1 MEYRGVLP
9 GRKVREG
16 LARRRRRQVQR
27 VALGAVLLVVLTSL
41 VTYSV
46 VGRGAPGITPSADP
60 RIGKLWTIIR
70 LVQEQ
75 YVDGPVEVD
84 KLLEGA
90 YDGVVRALGDP
101 HSSYLGKEAY
111 EEWMIDIGGHYAGVG
126 MTIIDR
132 DGTVEVVR
140 PFPGTPAERAGLR
153 PGDRIIRVDDRE
165 VSGLTA
171 DDVANLVRGEA
182 GSRVR
187 LTVERDADGS
197 VQVLEFEMVRADIQI
212 PAVEAAG
219 LLPGGIG
226 YIQLTS
232 FNENAYDQMAAALD
246 SLRRQGM
253 RALILDLRH
262 NGGGAL
268 DQAVKVSGLL
278 VPRGLVVSVVGRDGR
293 REEYRTEGPGL
304 GKPLVVLVDGY
315 TASASE
321 IVAGAVRDY
330 GVGKLVGTR
339 TFGKGSVQ
347 NLFPLADG
355 SGVRV
360 TVAKYYTPS
369 GTSIHKVGL
378 APDVEVTLPEGEL
391 PVAPVGGNKVDAQ
404 VARALEVARD
414 LLGER

>member
-1 MEYRGVLP
+1 MEHRGVLS
-9 GRKVREG
+9 RQKVREG
-16 LARRRRRQVQR
+16 LARRRRRQTQR
-27 VALGAVLLVVLTSL
+27 VVLGAILLVVLTSL

-46 VGRGAPGITPSADP
+46 FGQGAPGLASGGDP
-60 RIGKLWTIIR
+60 RISKLWTIIR

-75 YVDGPVEVD
+75 YVDGPVDVN

-90 YDGVVRALGDP
+90 YEGVVRALGDP
-101 HSSYLGKEAY
+101 HSNYLSKEAY
-111 EEWMIDIGGHYAGVG
+111 EEWIIDIGGRYAGVG

-132 DGTVEVVR
+132 DGVVEVVR
-140 PFPGTPAERAGLR
+140 PFPGTPAHKAGLR
-153 PGDRIIRVDDRE
+153 PGDRIIKVDDRE
-165 VSGLTA
+165 VVGLTA
-171 DDVANLVRGEA
+171 DDVANMVRGQA
-182 GSRVR
+182 GTRVK
-187 LTVERDADGS
+187 LTVERDTNGS
-197 VQVLEFEMVRADIQI
+197 VQVLEFDLVRANIQV

-219 LLPGGIG
+219 VLPGGIG

-232 FNENAYDQMAAALD
+232 FNENAYDQTAAALD
-246 SLRRQGM
+246 SLQKQGM

-268 DQAVKVSGLL
+268 EQAVKIAGLL

-293 REEYRTEGPGL
+293 KEEYRTEGPGL
-304 GKPLVVLVDGY
+304 GKPLVLLVDGY

-330 GVGKLVGTR
+330 GTGKLVGTK

-347 NLFPLADG
+347 HLFPLPDG

-369 GTSIHKVGL
+369 GASIHKVGL
-378 APDVEVTLPEGEL
+378 VPDVEVALPQGEMPL
-391 PVAPVGGNKVDAQ
+391 APLEGNKVDAQ
-404 VARALEVARD
+404 VAKALDVVKG

>member
-1 MEYRGVLP
+1 MEHRGFIS
-9 GRKVREG
+9 RQKIREG
-16 LARRRRRQVQR
+16 LARRRRRQTQR
-27 VALGAVLLVVLTSL
+27 VVLGAILLVVLSSL

-46 VGRGAPGITPSADP
+46 FGAGTPGLASHSDP

-75 YVDGPVEVD
+75 YVDGPVDVN

-90 YDGVVRALGDP
+90 YEGVVRALGDP
-101 HSSYLGKEAY
+101 HSNYLTKEAY
-111 EEWMIDIGGHYAGVG
+111 EEWIIDIGGRYAGVG

-132 DGTVEVVR
+132 DGVVEVVR
-140 PFPGTPAERAGLR
+140 PFPGTPAHKAGLR
-153 PGDRIIRVDDRE
+153 PGDRIIKVDDRD
-165 VSGLTA
+165 VVGLTA
-171 DDVANLVRGEA
+171 DDVANMVRGQP
-182 GSRVR
+182 GTRVK
-187 LTVERDADGS
+187 LTIERDVDGA
-197 VQVLEFEMVRADIQI
+197 VQVLDFELVRASIQV

-232 FNENAYDQMAAALD
+232 FNENAYDQTRAALD
-246 SLRRQGM
+246 TLQKQGM
-253 RALILDLRH
+253 RALVLDLRH

-268 DQAVKVSGLL
+268 DQAVKIAGLL
-278 VPRGLVVSVVGRDGR
+278 VPRGVVVSVVGREGR
-293 REEYRTEGPGL
+293 REEYRGEGPGL

-330 GVGKLVGTR
+330 GVGKLVGTK

-347 NLFPLADG
+347 HLFPLPDG

-369 GTSIHKVGL
+369 GASIHKVGL
-378 APDVEVTLPEGEL
+378 TPDVEVVLPQGEM
-391 PVAPVGGNKVDAQ
+391 PVAPVDGNKLDAQ
-404 VARALEVARD
+404 VAKALEVVKG